1 MTLEPYGVFIGRC
14 RSAGSCGYRIRTA
27 RMHELSIVMGIVEAA
42 VDEAQRQA
50 AVSAVHLRLGALSSG
65 ERV

>member
-1 MTLEPYGVFIGRC
+1 
-14 RSAGSCGYRIRTA
+14 
-27 RMHELSIVMGIVEAA
+27 MHELSIVMGIVEAA